1 MFVLKL
7 DFDFGLSDKQ
17 NPEKATP
24 QQIVFNWVRYAVG
37 QKHKDGLQ
45 GGMLRTWGR
54 LQRKFEKAVADK
66 DSSLEIEDAEKDL
79 IQKAFNDGEKVKFP
93 IDAAK
98 VVMVI
103 QDEIDSLKEKETA

>member
-7 DFDFGLSDKQ
+7 DFDFGLSEKQ

-24 QQIVFNWVRYAVG
+24 QEIVFNWVRFAVT
-37 QKHKDGLQ
+37 QKHKDGLS

-54 LQRKFEKAVADK
+54 LQKKFETAIADK
-66 DSSLEIEDAEKDL
+66 DTFIQIEDAEKEI

-103 QDEIDSLKEKETA
+103 QDTIDNLKEETA

>member
-17 NPEKATP
+17 NPDKASS
-24 QQIVFNWVRYAVG
+24 QEVVFNWVRYAVG
-37 QKHKDGLQ
+37 QKHKEGLQ

-66 DSSLEIEDAEKDL
+66 DATLELEDAEKDL
-79 IQKAFNDGEKVKFP
+79 IKKAFDDGEKVKFP

-103 QDEIDSLKEKETA
+103 QDAVDNLKEKETA